1 MSPDLILQAV
11 LCNEIQGEK
20 IMRKWI
26 AMLLALLM
34 LCGAA
39 LAENADELLALEF
52 EHFVLAVRKDAVGTG
67 TDTIENGIPF
77 FTVYQDYDRDKLFC
91 SSMNIVWNQ
100 DLMDLDAATP
110 LAMAQ
115 ESLRYTMLQ
124 HEMVG
129 TKVEN
134 ARVLN
139 AEYDELDDKRAL
151 SFIVCMDLDYRA
163 LGLDYQTTMYTLQA
177 IVPVEG
183 AGTYT
188 FTIGTDDLENC
199 QQLFD
204 VVDSVRW
211 KE

>member
-1 MSPDLILQAV
+1 
-11 LCNEIQGEK
+11 
-20 IMRKWI
+20 MRKWI

-77 FTVYQDYDRDKLFC
+77 LTVYQDYDADKLFC

-100 DLMDLDAATP
+100 DVMDLDAAAP
-110 LAMAQ
+110 LALAR
-115 ESLRYTMLQ
+115 ESLQYAMLQ

-139 AEYDELDDKRAL
+139 AEYDELDDRRAM

-177 IVPVEG
+177 IVPIEG
-183 AGTYT
+183 VGTYT

-199 QQLFD
+199 QELFD